1 MSMKRT
7 NYNTMNR
14 RNYIKNMGLLSAA
27 PLLVSANSPLNTN
40 SQKILELRRYKFSSE
55 NNKSQFHN
63 FMRMVY
69 IPALSNMGIGPIGAF
84 APIYLYDSFAST
96 YLLIPFD
103 TVEQAFQLNQ
113 RLQSD
118 AGYKAKEFENMEQAA
133 PLYHSYT
140 STLMSAFSNFPNIN
154 VPEIC
159 KAKKRR
165 YFNLR
170 TYKSHS
176 RVALQRKIDMFN
188 TDGEIEMH
196 KKMGYEHI
204 FFGEAIFGDELPNM
218 SYMHVWENLDEYEN
232 LMRKFWNSP
241 DFVELRNRPK
251 YKNTTY
257 DGFSILLRPEGY
269 SQI

>member
-1 MSMKRT
+1 
-7 NYNTMNR
+7 MNR
-14 RNYIKNMGLLSAA
+14 RNHIKKLGVLSAA
-27 PLLVSANSPLNTN
+27 PLFANPIIGEDIKK
-40 SQKILELRRYKFSSE
+40 QGVLELRRYKFSSE
-55 NNKSQFHN
+55 NNRSRFHN
-63 FMRMVY
+63 YMKNVY
-69 IPALSNMGIGPIGAF
+69 IPTLNQLGIRPIGAF
-84 APIYLYDSFAST
+84 APIYVYDSYAAM

-103 TVEQAFQLNQ
+103 TVKQAFQLNQ
-113 RLQSD
+113 QLQED
-118 AGYKAKEFENMEQAA
+118 AGFKEKTKEFDDMEQTI

-140 STLMSAFSNFPNIN
+140 STIMSAFSNFPGINI
-154 VPEIC
+154 PEIC
-159 KAKKRR
+159 KTKKRR

-176 RVALQRKIDMFN
+176 HVALQKKIDMFN

-218 SYMHVWENLDEYEN
+218 SYMHVWEDLEEYEE
-232 LMRKFWNSP
+232 LMHKFWNSP

-257 DGFSILLRPEGY
+257 DGFSILLQPLGY